1 MIPAHHHDRPL
12 SLRVRGLH
20 RLRSKRDG
28 SDDPHRRR
36 PVTGFRPA
44 PRRMTPGIFSL
55 LLLMLLTVPIPMDEE
70 FLPRPKDLTRLE
82 TRVKHCRFRQV
93 ILPLSVVVGRMGG
106 RVAMLRDGGHGTRRP
121 GAT

>member
-1 MIPAHHHDRPL
+1 
-12 SLRVRGLH
+12 
-20 RLRSKRDG
+20 
-28 SDDPHRRR
+28 
-36 PVTGFRPA
+36 
-44 PRRMTPGIFSL
+44 MTPGIFSL